1 MIDRLKNTTVTI
13 RRAISGVDEYGQPTE
28 TWADYLTDVKAHVFQ
43 ASAVQRFAS
52 AKTTDFFSHQMV
64 CDIIDITS
72 ADQVVNEGLTYK
84 VVAVNKPPFGSH
96 LVCNLERTA

>member
-13 RRAISGVDEYGQPTE
+13 RRSTESVDEYGQPTL

-43 ASAVQRFAS
+43 ASAFQRFAS
-52 AKTTDFFSHQMV
+52 AKTTDFFSHQMI
-64 CDIIDITS
+64 CDALDITT
-72 ADQVVNEGLTYK
+72 ADRVVNDGLTYK

-96 LVCNLERTA
+96 LVCNLERCA